1 MEIKNK
7 ILEWKK
13 FTNQITEQWITDYFE
28 LSKEEAV
35 SGIDYYWVA
44 DDVGTIFEF
53 ADYFFDFNTV
63 LKCYELDISKENL
76 FLWYDFCLSNHS
88 VNISLAKF
96 ILSPEDKKK
105 AEEKHLEE
113 LKERVKSAEKALKEA
128 ILNYETKET

>member
-1 MEIKNK
+1 MKNK

-13 FTNQITEQWITDYFE
+13 LTNQITEQWITEYFQ
-28 LSKEEAV
+28 LSEEEVA

-96 ILSPEDKKK
+96 ILSPEDKKE

-113 LKERVKSAEKALKEA
+113 LKNRVKSAEKTLKQALDK
-128 ILNYETKET
+128 YENRD

>member
-1 MEIKNK
+1 MGIRKDINSWKRLTDK
-7 ILEWKK
+7 ITTTWVKE
-13 FTNQITEQWITDYFE
+13 YFE
-28 LSKEEAV
+28 LTSADDSSV
-35 SGIDYYWVA
+35 DWVA

-113 LKERVKSAEKALKEA
+113 LKGRVEQAEKEFKKALNNLKM
-128 ILNYETKET
+128 

>member
-1 MEIKNK
+1 MGIRKDINSWKRLTDK
-7 ILEWKK
+7 ITTTWVKE
-13 FTNQITEQWITDYFE
+13 YFE
-28 LSKEEAV
+28 LTSADDSSV
-35 SGIDYYWVA
+35 DWVA

-113 LKERVKSAEKALKEA
+113 LKGRVEQAEKKKKKALNNLKM
-128 ILNYETKET
+128 